1 MKTKFNFMLVAFI
14 ITIANGFSQDKKPF
28 VIKPNDDKGDI
39 VMTWR
44 ANTPEQEM
52 KDDIKALANHGV
64 TITYDAVKRNS
75 KGEITAIKVTY
86 ADRKGNKGS
95 LDMDNQKPITTIKF
109 FKQGENI
116 GFGEPV
122 NDDFLSSANGFN
134 GFLNGQNPMQLFNF
148 SKGDADE
155 NTKSYSYSFSDDN
168 SSAKSRTFIQ
178 KDGKKPLVI
187 EDGEVVEGG
196 DDYTKEEL
204 EEVQKNNKVERS
216 AEDAFPNFNF
226 NDQGNMAEQM
236 KKMQEQLNQLMQK
249 QQDNNPTE
257 DSNKSLRESKEELE
271 KAKEELKKAKQELE
285 KTKTILKTQKA

>member
-1 MKTKFNFMLVAFI
+1 MKTKFNSMLVAFI

-86 ADRKGNKGS
+86 TDRKGNKGA
-95 LDMDNQKPITTIKF
+95 LEMDNQKPITTIKF

-148 SKGDADE
+148 SQGDADE
-155 NTKSYSYSFSDDN
+155 NTKSYRYSFSDDN

-249 QQDNNPTE
+249 QQDNNPPE
-257 DSNKSLRESKEELE
+257 ESYKSLRESKEELE

>member
-75 KGEITAIKVTY
+75 KGEITTIKVTY

-116 GFGEPV
+116 GFGEPA

-148 SKGDADE
+148 SQGDADE

-249 QQDNNPTE
+249 QQDNNPPE
-257 DSNKSLRESKEELE
+257 ESYKSLQESKEELE

>member
-1 MKTKFNFMLVAFI
+1 MKTKFNLTLVAFI

-52 KDDIKALANHGV
+52 KDDIKALADHGV
-64 TITYDAVKRNS
+64 TITYEAIKRNS
-75 KGEITAIKVTY
+75 NGEITAIKVTY
-86 ADRKGNKGS
+86 ADRKGNKGA
-95 LDMDNQKPITTIKF
+95 LEMDNQKPITTIKF
-109 FKQGENI
+109 FKHGENI

-134 GFLNGQNPMQLFNF
+134 GFSNGQNPMQLFNF
-148 SKGDADE
+148 SQGNTDE
-155 NTKSYSYSFSDDN
+155 NAKSYSYSFSDDN

-226 NDQGNMAEQM
+226 NDQGNMAGQM

-249 QQDNNPTE
+249 QQDNNQPE
-257 DSNKSLRESKEELE
+257 ESNKSLQESKEELE

-285 KTKTILKTQKA
+285 KTKSILKTQKA

>member
-86 ADRKGNKGS
+86 TDRKGNKGA
-95 LDMDNQKPITTIKF
+95 LEMDNQKPITTIKF

-148 SKGDADE
+148 SQGDADE
-155 NTKSYSYSFSDDN
+155 NTKSYRYSFSDDN

-178 KDGKKPLVI
+178 QDGKKPLVI

-249 QQDNNPTE
+249 QQDNNPPE
-257 DSNKSLRESKEELE
+257 ESYKSLRESKEELE

>member
-75 KGEITAIKVTY
+75 KGEITTIKVTY

-148 SKGDADE
+148 SQGDADE

-178 KDGKKPLVI
+178 QDGKKPLVI

-249 QQDNNPTE
+249 QQDNNPPE
-257 DSNKSLRESKEELE
+257 DSYKSLQESKEELE